1 MRLSLDRYAYL
12 NSPIHRWQQKYK
24 LIGLISLILAFS
36 FVQKMSLLP
45 IIIVITT
52 IIFYLSSLPLSFL
65 LSRLRYP
72 GWFILALVILL
83 PFVAGDTIIFSW
95 GWLSLKEE
103 GCWQSILIS
112 VRFFCILTVSL
123 VLFGTAPFLS
133 SIKAMRSLGV
143 PQIIVDMTL
152 LAYRYLEELGNML
165 KTMQRAIR
173 LRGFQ
178 YQQFSRRNLR
188 ILAQLT
194 GSLLV
199 RSYERS
205 TRVYQ
210 AMILRGYGYKFANYQ
225 WQNPDIQVNTFLWLK
240 NKYKAVCKL
249 DMLDLLATLTTV
261 IIAISLI
268 IAEIILPTN

>member
-1 MRLSLDRYAYL
+1 MKLIIDRYAHL
-12 NSPIHRWQQKYK
+12 TSPIHHWQQKYK
-24 LIGLISLILAFS
+24 LVGLISLIFAFS
-36 FVQKMSLLP
+36 FVQQISLLP
-45 IIIVITT
+45 IIMALTA
-52 IIFYLSSLPLSFL
+52 IIFYLSNLPLSFL

-72 GWFILALVILL
+72 GWFILAVVVLL
-83 PFVAGDTIIFSW
+83 PFVAGDTVIFQW

-103 GCWQSILIS
+103 GCRATILVS

-133 SIKAMRSLGV
+133 SIKAMRSLGL
-143 PQIIVDMTL
+143 PQVIVDMTL

-165 KTMQRAIR
+165 TTMQRAIK

-178 YQQFSRRNLR
+178 YQKFSRRNLR

-210 AMILRGYGYKFANYQ
+210 AMILRGYGYKS
-225 WQNPDIQVNTFLWLK
+225 PQVKHQQK
-240 NKYKAVCKL
+240 NSSSQQDKFNF
-249 DMLDLLATLTTV
+249 LATSTTV

-268 IAEIILPTN
+268 IAEILLPAN

>member
-1 MRLSLDRYAYL
+1 MRLIIDRYAHL
-12 NSPIHRWQQKYK
+12 NSPIHHWQQQYK
-24 LIGLISLILAFS
+24 LVGLISLIFAFS
-36 FVQKMSLLP
+36 FVQQISLLP
-45 IIIVITT
+45 IIIALTA
-52 IIFYLSSLPLSFL
+52 IIFYLSNLPLSFL

-72 GWFILALVILL
+72 GWFIFAIVIVL
-83 PFVAGDTIIFSW
+83 PFIAGETVIFQW
-95 GWLSLKEE
+95 GWLSLKAE
-103 GCWQSILIS
+103 GCWATILVS

-133 SIKAMRSLGV
+133 SIKAMRSLGL
-143 PQIIVDMTL
+143 PQVIVDMTL

-165 KTMQRAIR
+165 TTMQRAIK

-178 YQQFSRRNLR
+178 YQKFSRRNLR

-210 AMILRGYGYKFANYQ
+210 AMILRGYNYKSPRVKHQ
-225 WQNPDIQVNTFLWLK
+225 QKKGWSQQD
-240 NKYKAVCKL
+240 KL
-249 DMLDLLATLTTV
+249 NFLATSATV
-261 IIAISLI
+261 TIAISLI
-268 IAEIILPTN
+268 IAAILLPTN